1 MSMSHKPEAGMKSA
15 LYSDPLVPTEVSA
28 FAQAVCATDLSAVP
42 LTYLTRMR
50 RGEFEILQR
59 VGIELSSVLHA
70 EQEYELFGQMQAGN
84 ALRYETELSQV
95 FEKSGSQASL
105 LFLVF
110 LTRVAPEEGDL
121 TTPLALSKTTMVIR
135 RART

>member
-1 MSMSHKPEAGMKSA
+1 MSTAVKPEAGIKSSV
-15 LYSDPLVPTEVSA
+15 YSDALAPTEVRD
-28 FAQAVCATDLSAVP
+28 FAQAVCATDSATVP

-70 EQEYELFGQMQAGN
+70 EQEYELFGSMQPGKS
-84 ALRYETELSQV
+84 LRYETELDQV

-110 LTRVAPEEGDL
+110 LTRVASESGDL
-121 TTPLALSKTTMVIR
+121 STPLATSKTTMVIR
-135 RART
+135 RMRG

>member
-1 MSMSHKPEAGMKSA
+1 MSTAVKPEAGLKSA
-15 LYSDPLVPTEVSA
+15 TYSDALLTGDVRD
-28 FAQAVCATDLSAVP
+28 FAQAICASDLNSIP

-70 EQEYELFGQMQAGN
+70 EQEYELLSGLQIGTS
-84 ALRYETELSQV
+84 LRYETELAQV

-110 LTRVAPEEGDL
+110 LTRVAPEGADFSS
-121 TTPLALSKTTMVIR
+121 PLATSKTTMVIR
-135 RART
+135 RMRR